1 MTVLIDEAR
10 WRHRDRL
17 WCHLVSDE
25 SLDELHAF
33 AEANDIPRRGF
44 HGDHYDIPAEY
55 RQGLIDAGAA
65 VVDSRELIRRLKA
78 VGLRLSPAQRRA
90 FGDPTVTSEVV
101 HPAGRAGS

>member
-25 SLDELHAF
+25 SLDELHEF

-55 RQGLIDAGAA
+55 RQALIDAGAT

-78 VGLRLSPAQRRA
+78 VGLRLSPAQRRVA
-90 FGDPTVTSEVV
+90 GQPTLTSEAAR
-101 HPAGRAGS
+101 PAGHAGS